1 MRPSLGTRRPGRAVE
16 QRWWKKGSGAEDS
29 GEADS
34 VRCRRSIPRG
44 RANEGEQDA
53 ATTEPSMLMSSGAR
67 GSAMGAVT
75 EWGGVRIGLT
85 LPPHRQPPPFIPY
98 RQNPSYRGLHQPLG
112 PPAGPIWPQLR
123 ALVGLAE
130 FSSRPNFLQG
140 NRPLLLFYIFF
151 FSLQFK
157 FSLNLNSNLVSIPVN
172 LYNPVE
178 IFCNIVM
185 INFMFRLW

>member
-1 MRPSLGTRRPGRAVE
+1 VSKEHTKRTS
-16 QRWWKKGSGAEDS
+16 K
-29 GEADS
+29 
-34 VRCRRSIPRG
+34 RG
-44 RANEGEQDA
+44 RARCSDDRAIDADEQRS
-53 ATTEPSMLMSSGAR
+53 ERISN
-67 GSAMGAVT
+67 GSCDRMRWCADRVDPTA
-75 EWGGVRIGLT
+75 
-85 LPPHRQPPPFIPY
+85 PPPASPFIPY

-185 INFMFRLW
+185 INFMFRL